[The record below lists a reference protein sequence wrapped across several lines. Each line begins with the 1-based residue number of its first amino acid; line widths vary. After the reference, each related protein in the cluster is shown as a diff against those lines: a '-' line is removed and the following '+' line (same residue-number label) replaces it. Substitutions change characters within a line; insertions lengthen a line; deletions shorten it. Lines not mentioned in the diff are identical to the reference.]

1 MPRRARIVVP
11 GYPLHITQR
20 GNYGQRVFEDDKDR
34 RTYLRWVDRYSKEYG
49 LLHLGYCLM
58 SNHVHFISIPQ
69 NEDSVS
75 NVFRIV
81 HMRYSNYFNRK
92 KETYGHLWQGRFY
105 SCLLDDEHLQIALK
119 YVERNPVRSGFVKK
133 PWEWKWSSAKDN
145 SGSRKGLVE
154 LEDISTHVDLDG
166 NKWKEHLDNGD
177 KVGDLQK
184 IRNHTSRGFPLGS
197 RKFLDKV
204 GRIIGEKLEQN
215 PR

>member
-1 MPRRARIVVP
+1 
-11 GYPLHITQR
+11 
-20 GNYGQRVFEDDKDR
+20 
-34 RTYLRWVDRYSKEYG
+34 
-49 LLHLGYCLM
+49 
-58 SNHVHFISIPQ
+58 
-69 NEDSVS
+69 
-75 NVFRIV
+75 
-81 HMRYSNYFNRK
+81 MRYSNYFNRK